1 MRLLLFSASVFYFL
15 GLKLTSHF
23 EINTHLL
30 RQAEISKPK
39 IAPAINTTNKPQETN
54 PAQTPKDTT
63 ISLQVK
69 KGQLTTPFPKN
80 AKKQMTPSV

>member
-23 EINTHLL
+23 EINMHLL
-30 RQAEISKPK
+30 HQTETSKPK
-39 IAPAINTTNKPQETN
+39 TAPAINTNNKPQETK
-54 PAQTPKDTT
+54 PVQTPKDTT

-69 KGQLTTPFPKN
+69 KGQLTAPYPKN
-80 AKKQMTPSV
+80 VKKQMTPSV